1 MTRFSFSNLTNRV
14 LTYRFPAQVR
24 TASNLLTNVY
34 SLIVGIVFVPL
45 YINYIGIEA
54 YGIIGA
60 FNGITTFL
68 WLFDFGVTTNINREM
83 AKFYE
88 TEDKRDLIDLKKT
101 LEIVCYC
108 LSGLISLFLSGF
120 IALLAFYWFNSER
133 FTPSYLFSILAIL
146 AFSLVLQFPIAF
158 YTGGLQGLNQ
168 QIPLNF
174 INIFINTVKCV
185 GSIAAVVYFDD
196 KIHAFLI
203 SQLLIAVLQLVILRI
218 ALAKFTETGGYKGK
232 FRREVLS
239 RLKKFTSELF
249 ANNVVII
256 LLMQSDKVILSRILS
271 LEDFGYYMLAYNITT
286 MTVGIFSNSVTNVIF
301 PNFSRLVMKDN
312 REELIKNF
320 HLGSQLMAWGM
331 VSIATVLAFF
341 SQEILVIWA
350 RNPAVAEKTSVLL
363 AVWAIGMGIN
373 TLSLIPYYLQ
383 LAFGRSNISF
393 RFNLIALILNIPALI
408 IASHFYGALGAA
420 VCWLT
425 LNSVYLFTFIPIIK
439 RNFLSFSLKDWY
451 FKDVLPIIFVGAL
464 VGAGFRWLVPAN
476 LGHIYLFV
484 AIGAC
489 FACIAG
495 LTFFM
500 TELPKF
506 TLQYDLFY
514 KLKRKFL

>member
-1 MTRFSFSNLTNRV
+1 MSKFSNLTSRI
-14 LTYRFPAQVR
+14 LTYRYPAQVR

-60 FNGITTFL
+60 FNGITAFL

-88 TEDKRDLIDLKKT
+88 TEDKRELLDLKKT
-101 LEIVCYC
+101 LEIVCYS
-108 LSGLISLFLSGF
+108 LSGLITLFLSGF

-133 FTPSYLFSILAIL
+133 FTPAYLFSVLSIL

-158 YTGGLQGLNQ
+158 YTGGLLGLNQ
-168 QIPLNF
+168 QVPLNF

-185 GSIAAVVYFDD
+185 GSYVAVIYFDD
-196 KIHAFLI
+196 KIHAFLVFQMI
-203 SQLLIAVLQLVILRI
+203 LAIVQLLILKI
-218 ALAKFTETGGYKGK
+218 ALAKFTAAGDYKGK
-232 FRREVLS
+232 FKREVLS

-249 ANNVVII
+249 ANNLVII
-256 LLMQSDKVILSRILS
+256 LLLQSDKVILSRILN
-271 LEDFGYYMLAYNITT
+271 LEDFGYYMLAYSITT

-301 PNFSRLVMKDN
+301 PNFSRLVMQDN
-312 REELIKNF
+312 RQELIKNF
-320 HLGSQLMAWGM
+320 HLSSQLMAWGM

-363 AVWAIGMGIN
+363 AVWAIGFGLN
-373 TLSLIPYYLQ
+373 TLTLIPYYLQ
-383 LAFGRSNISF
+383 LAYGRSNISF
-393 RFNLIALILNIPALI
+393 RFNLIALLLNVPALI
-408 IASHFYGALGAA
+408 VASNLYGALGAA
-420 VCWLT
+420 VCWLI
-425 LNSVYLFTFIPIIK
+425 LNSVYLFTFIPVI
-439 RNFLSFSLKDWY
+439 RNNFLSFSLRDWY
-451 FKDVLPIIFVGAL
+451 FKDVLPIVFVGAL
-464 VGAGFRWLVPAN
+464 VGAGFRWLIPPN
-476 LGHIYLFV
+476 IGHIYLFIS
-484 AIGAC
+484 IGLC
-489 FACIAG
+489 FVTIAG

-500 TELPKF
+500 TQLPKF